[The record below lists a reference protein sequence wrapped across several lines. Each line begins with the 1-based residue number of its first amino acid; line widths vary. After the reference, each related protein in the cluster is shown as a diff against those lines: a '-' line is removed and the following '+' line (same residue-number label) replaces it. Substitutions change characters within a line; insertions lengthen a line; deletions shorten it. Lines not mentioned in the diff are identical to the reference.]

1 MNGYWEKSVM
11 TGKNLRLL
19 GIERSPA
26 WQPDIHEIISE
37 LECELGKGG
46 SVYTSKEIEKL
57 AQKLTE
63 YEAMLE
69 RLNSH

>member
-19 GIERSPA
+19 GIERPPA
-26 WQPDIHEIISE
+26 WQPDIREMISE
-37 LECELGKGG
+37 LECELGKGE
-46 SVYTSKEIEKL
+46 SVYTSTEMEKL

-63 YEAMLE
+63 YETMLE